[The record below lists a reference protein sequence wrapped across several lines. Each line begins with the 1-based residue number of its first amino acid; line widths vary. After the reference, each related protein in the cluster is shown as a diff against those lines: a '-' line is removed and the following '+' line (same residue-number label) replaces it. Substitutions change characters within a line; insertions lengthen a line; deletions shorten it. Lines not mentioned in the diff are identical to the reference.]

1 MRALFNSGGSGF
13 KSRAGLVVGRGFFER
28 FFSSSLVDSYIES
41 ECYYS
46 DHIPLK
52 ALDFDCVSPTGDF
65 SPEGRTRVVVVV
77 KKALKSWTQ
86 SPVCFSIRMKF
97 HGKIISEE
105 PLINIFELPKF
116 QKS

>member
-1 MRALFNSGGSGF
+1 
-13 KSRAGLVVGRGFFER
+13 VVGSGFFER

-52 ALDFDCVSPTGDF
+52 ALDFDSVSPTGDF
-65 SPEGRTRVVVVV
+65 SPEGRTGVVVVVVV

-86 SPVCFSIRMKF
+86 SLVCFSIRMKF

-105 PLINIFELPKF
+105 PLIKIFEFPKF